1 MALKEATKKLIQKH
15 IPGFDFS
22 RERSAPEMRSVVRVA
37 NQLAKKKVIAKKLDE
52 LDSRGVR
59 RGVVVENSAGERET
73 VSSISSDGHLVF
85 VGRRGGFH
93 PAGWEVVK
101 QLPVFVAK

>member
-22 RERSAPEMRSVVRVA
+22 RERSVPEMRSVVKVA
-37 NQLAKKKVIAKKLDE
+37 NELAKKKLIAKKLED

-59 RGVVVENSAGERET
+59 PGVIMENSAGERET
-73 VSSISSDGHLVF
+73 VSSISSDGHIVF

-93 PAGWEVVK
+93 PAGWQVVK
-101 QLPVFVAK
+101 